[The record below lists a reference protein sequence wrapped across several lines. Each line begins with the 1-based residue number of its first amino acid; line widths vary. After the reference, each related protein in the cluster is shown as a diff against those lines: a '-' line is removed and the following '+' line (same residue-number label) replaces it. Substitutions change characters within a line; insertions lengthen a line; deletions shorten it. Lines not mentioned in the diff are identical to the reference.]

1 MLILTLIIT
10 NYVNIDRGRQGKTCI
25 LSIMKVRTI
34 FGEFSVAVVD
44 ITETTDVAAIGQTG
58 ERAARQRIEMM
69 IALRL
74 PVGSGELRLLAADPQ
89 A

>member
-1 MLILTLIIT
+1 
-10 NYVNIDRGRQGKTCI
+10 
-25 LSIMKVRTI
+25 MKVRTI

-44 ITETTDVAAIGQTG
+44 ITETTDVAAIGQAG